1 MLLLPAEK
9 KANSPW
15 ALGAGGAACRGSASG
30 EFILP
35 AVPDAARTAV
45 VDRRQLT
52 GKMKSP
58 ALEKNTIGTASPRRT
73 KVLTLAKAS
82 SVILGRCE
90 NAVTTGIRS
99 FFAPASAQMCAVFCA
114 DSAHSAPPHQIGVF
128 TPHTGCPF
136 LLLSTSRTGLTDD
149 LRIYG

>member
-1 MLLLPAEK
+1 MWCVLS
-9 KANSPW
+9 KARPH
-15 ALGAGGAACRGSASG
+15 AAAQLQVTC

-45 VDRRQLT
+45 VDRPQLT

-90 NAVTTGIRS
+90 NAVKS
-99 FFAPASAQMCAVFCA
+99 HPSSAECAVKKVGKVRRPA
-114 DSAHSAPPHQIGVF
+114 QSAPFSP
-128 TPHTGCPF
+128 PF
-136 LLLSTSRTGLTDD
+136 RRT
-149 LRIYG
+149 LRRRTK

>member
-1 MLLLPAEK
+1 MVSPAGPPT
-9 KANSPW
+9 ANR
-15 ALGAGGAACRGSASG
+15 ARRRGEHNRLERTAQTRAEGAGGGAAGGGSWVQCARLLGGSACRGSASG

-90 NAVTTGIRS
+90 NAVTTPNHIRS
-99 FFAPASAQMCAVFCA
+99 FATC
-114 DSAHSAPPHQIGVF
+114 IL
-128 TPHTGCPF
+128 F
-136 LLLSTSRTGLTDD
+136 LLGRHS
-149 LRIYG
+149 